1 MWNKLRE
8 KGDIYKKTYKGLY
21 CVGHEAFITQKD
33 LVNGK
38 CADHMTEPEV
48 IEEENYFFR
57 LSKYSG
63 DIVRRIKKG
72 ELEIVPRIR
81 EHEILSFLE
90 GDVDDVSF
98 SRSRQSLTWG
108 IPVPGDETQTIY
120 VWCDALTN
128 YLSAIGY
135 GRNDDYRNWWP
146 ADVQVIGKDIL
157 RFHAAIW
164 PAMLISAGLQ
174 LPKKLFVH
182 GFITVEGQKMSKTV
196 GNIIEPENLVKKYGV
211 DAVRYYLLKE
221 IPSCDD
227 GDFSSKRFEAV
238 YNSDLANGLGN
249 FASRVLTLGAG
260 EDKFSSNLPVENEVS
275 AHIQNT
281 KAAVLKKIDEFR
293 LNEALSS
300 ILDLVRF
307 GDAYINRMAPW
318 DIEDFVKRSEIIFN
332 LVVVLDNVAAFLE
345 PFLPG
350 TSEKIAAHIEWQD
363 HVLKVKKG
371 EVLFPRLR

>member
-1 MWNKLRE
+1 
-8 KGDIYKKTYKGLY
+8 
-21 CVGHEAFITQKD
+21 
-33 LVNGK
+33 
-38 CADHMTEPEV
+38 MTEPEV

-57 LSKYSG
+57 LSKYSR
-63 DIVRRIKKG
+63 DIAKRIKNG

-238 YNSDLANGLGN
+238 YNSDLANSLGN